1 MQWRLTLACATAMFL
16 ACSAFQTLFASSPR
30 ALTADEIMSRA
41 VATAQSNY
49 SARVTRDYAYRKT
62 TVTEVLDGKGAVS
75 DRKEKVY
82 LVQSGKALLQQMKCN
97 GELVSAEQLRKEDR
111 RTSEARQE
119 VTESKSSQRE
129 ESWEKFLT
137 DELAGKYSFS
147 LAGTEVVNGRMAYV
161 LTFAPLSEDLPV
173 RRMADRVL
181 NRLAG
186 RIWVDQDEFEIA
198 KANISL
204 QSQATLGG
212 LLKVVGALKR
222 FDYQVERVRLARN
235 VWFNRATQGDF
246 ESRKLWDS
254 TRTRVLTEA
263 SGFQKHHSAQN

>member
-1 MQWRLTLACATAMFL
+1 MQWRVTLVCAAAIFM
-16 ACSAFQTLFASSPR
+16 ACSAPR
-30 ALTADEIMSRA
+30 SAFGESGGTLTAEEIINKA
-41 VATAQSNY
+41 VATAQSNHA
-49 SARVTRDYAYRKT
+49 ARVMRDYAYRKVST
-62 TVTEVLDGKGAVS
+62 TEVLDGKGEVKE
-75 DRKEKVY
+75 RKEKVF
-82 LVQSGKALLQQMKCN
+82 LIQAGRAVLQQMKCN
-97 GELVSAEQLRKEDR
+97 GEVVSAEQLQKEDR

-119 VTESKSSQRE
+119 VTESRSSQRD
-129 ESWEKFLT
+129 ESWERFLT
-137 DELAGKYSFS
+137 EELASKYTFS
-147 LAGTEVVNGRMAYV
+147 LVGTEEINGRWAYV
-161 LTFAPLSEDLPV
+161 LTFSPRSDDLPV

-186 RIWVDQDEFEIA
+186 RIWIDKDEFEIA
-198 KANISL
+198 KARIAL

-254 TRTRVLTEA
+254 TRTRILTEA
-263 SGFQKHHSAQN
+263 SGFQKHHSARN